1 MISTCVTSSVAFYK
15 KDKYDE
21 NDLLIVKHVTGI
33 SLNPDKKDI
42 CYHVVVKNKDGEKI
56 ENESFSSFETA
67 KAFGLNVLT
76 ILDNERSG
84 LCN

>member
-1 MISTCVTSSVAFYK
+1 MINTCVTSSVAFYK
-15 KDKYDE
+15 KDKYE

-33 SLNPDKKDI
+33 NINPDKKDI
-42 CYHVVVKNKDGEKI
+42 CYHVIVKDKDGKEIEK
-56 ENESFSSFETA
+56 ESFTAFETA

-84 LCN
+84 LCK

>member
-15 KDKYDE
+15 QDKYE

-33 SLNPDKKDI
+33 NINPDKKDI
-42 CYHVVVKNKDGEKI
+42 CYHVIIKDKNGEKI
-56 ENESFSSFETA
+56 ENESFTSFETA

-84 LCN
+84 LCK

>member
-1 MISTCVTSSVAFYK
+1 MINTCVTSSVAFYK
-15 KDKYDE
+15 QDKYK

-33 SLNPDKKDI
+33 SLNPDKEDI
-42 CYHVVVKNKDGEKI
+42 CYHVVVKDKNGEKV

-67 KAFGLNVLT
+67 KAFGLNTLT
-76 ILDNERSG
+76 ILENERSG